1 MKVVC
6 STNLYHYN
14 ATDKPTKGRP
24 TDSDSYTSHSQ
35 PFVCGGIQLLE
46 NKFNANK
53 LENNAMI
60 NMRTGKQCVEGSA
73 WCMVHAKVAIQTGD
87 ANRGG
92 NQLHRVNWG
101 DNT

>member
-1 MKVVC
+1 MQP
-6 STNLYHYN
+6 TN
-14 ATDKPTKGRP
+14 
-24 TDSDSYTSHSQ
+24 Q
-35 PFVCGGIQLLE
+35 PKADQQTLTPIQPILKLTFVCGGIPLLE

-53 LENNAMI
+53 LENNSMI
-60 NMRTGKQCVEGSA
+60 NMRTGKQHVEGSA
-73 WCMVHAKVAIQTGD
+73 WCMVHAKVAIQTRD